1 MILTASFTSLLFFRP
16 NGTQRRSRSSRWTCV
31 TFCLRPIATIDAGRQ
46 AFGSRERETDMP
58 NRRTP
63 AAHELIS
70 LEASR
75 KVQDAIG
82 RALEAHYVEL
92 VREPIPDR
100 LLELLAELEAGE
112 LRHE

>member
-1 MILTASFTSLLFFRP
+1 MT
-16 NGTQRRSRSSRWTCV
+16 NGRTPLEPGSSYAPRE
-31 TFCLRPIATIDAGRQ
+31 PISVDAGQ
-46 AFGSRERETDMP
+46 
-58 NRRTP
+58 
-63 AAHELIS
+63 
-70 LEASR
+70 

-100 LLELLAELEAGE
+100 LLDLLAKLEAGD

>member
-1 MILTASFTSLLFFRP
+1 MT
-16 NGTQRRSRSSRWTCV
+16 NG
-31 TFCLRPIATIDAGRQ
+31 
-46 AFGSRERETDMP
+46 
-58 NRRTP
+58 RTP
-63 AAHELIS
+63 PEAGSSHAPCEPIS
-70 LEASR
+70 VEAGH

-100 LLELLAELEAGE
+100 LLELLAKLEAGE

>member
-1 MILTASFTSLLFFRP
+1 MT
-16 NGTQRRSRSSRWTCV
+16 NGRT
-31 TFCLRPIATIDAGRQ
+31 PPDAG
-46 AFGSRERETDMP
+46 SSLSPREP
-58 NRRTP
+58 
-63 AAHELIS
+63 IS
-70 LEASR
+70 ADAGH

-100 LLELLAELEAGE
+100 LLDLLAKLEAGE